1 MTSANKSHEKKKFP
15 SGWKCYKTIGSYVS
29 CAFIEIWSTL
39 TYEPVVNSYTPNKCL
54 KCGHECMVKKKFMMA
69 NLSIIFQIQKK
80 ILLTSLNFVPLT
92 TTAIFFFWRKN
103 RSARGLLNDRKTHG
117 PSAQAILE
125 SVQFLAY
132 FSPPRLKSTRPAAV
146 QKVSILRLA
155 IFQKTYNWKKKTS
168 GATRSRILYWLW
180 MNVTNQL
187 MQHDTQ
193 A

>member
-1 MTSANKSHEKKKFP
+1 
-15 SGWKCYKTIGSYVS
+15 
-29 CAFIEIWSTL
+29 
-39 TYEPVVNSYTPNKCL
+39 
-54 KCGHECMVKKKFMMA
+54 MA

-80 ILLTSLNFVPLT
+80 ILLTSLNFVPLA

-125 SVQFLAY
+125 SVQFFAY

-155 IFQKTYNWKKKTS
+155 IFKRRITEKKNIGRYEKSNTVLTLNECYQSIDATWHSSVMIEVVLCVNLPDQRKVAQNLSLTCSTCEIIIFFSFLFCRAAKT
-168 GATRSRILYWLW
+168 G
-180 MNVTNQL
+180 
-187 MQHDTQ
+187 
-193 A
+193 

>member
-1 MTSANKSHEKKKFP
+1 MP
-15 SGWKCYKTIGSYVS
+15 Q
-29 CAFIEIWSTL
+29 
-39 TYEPVVNSYTPNKCL
+39 
-54 KCGHECMVKKKFMMA
+54 CGHECMVKKKFMMV

-80 ILLTSLNFVPLT
+80 ILLTSQIFVPLA

-132 FSPPRLKSTRPAAV
+132 FSPPQLKSTRPAAV

-155 IFQKTYNWKKKTS
+155 IFQKTYNWKKKHRALREVEYCTDS
-168 GATRSRILYWLW
+168 EW
-180 MNVTNQL
+180 MLPINWCNMTLKRNDWGGLVC
-187 MQHDTQ
+187 
-193 A
+193 